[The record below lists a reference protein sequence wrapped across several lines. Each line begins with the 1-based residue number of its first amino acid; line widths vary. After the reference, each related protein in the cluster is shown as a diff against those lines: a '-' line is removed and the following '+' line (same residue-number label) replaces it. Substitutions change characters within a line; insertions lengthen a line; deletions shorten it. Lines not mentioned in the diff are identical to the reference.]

1 MELKKQLPKA
11 TAKRLP
17 VYLRYLNIL
26 QDSGVMRIKSKGFAE
41 ITQIPSATIR
51 RDFSYLGELGRSGY
65 GYDVPYLI
73 EVFSNLLDTQE
84 EKRIAL
90 IGFGNLGRALA
101 KNNFRRNGNLNI
113 VAVFDNNPEIIH
125 QEIEGFYVYGIDELK
140 KIVNHR
146 VEGKHPAHNH
156 QADGHLLQKASPAGT
171 QKAEQEAQ
179 KRGNQID
186 PVSKKDHHI
195 DLHRTAQK
203 QNSLIPPSLFAFQKI
218 FHCQLQS
225 HTGDRQE
232 KTPEKDLPH
241 SNSSSTCRLPPV

>member
-140 KIVNHR
+140 KLSIKR
-146 VEGKHPAHNH
+146 I
-156 QADGHLLQKASPAGT
+156 LLWLLRLYQ
-171 QKAEQEAQ
+171 
-179 KRGNQID
+179 
-186 PVSKKDHHI
+186 VSFHKM
-195 DLHRTAQK
+195 
-203 QNSLIPPSLFAFQKI
+203 SLIKLLKQILRRF
-218 FHCQLQS
+218 
-225 HTGDRQE
+225 
-232 KTPEKDLPH
+232 
-241 SNSSSTCRLPPV
+241 